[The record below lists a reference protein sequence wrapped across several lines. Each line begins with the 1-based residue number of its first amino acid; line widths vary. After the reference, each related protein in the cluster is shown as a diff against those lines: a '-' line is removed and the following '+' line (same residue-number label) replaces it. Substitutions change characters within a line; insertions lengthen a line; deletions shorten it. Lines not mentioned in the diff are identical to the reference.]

1 MRPEGL
7 SAFVPVI
14 VDGEHW
20 GASLDGGG
28 AKDARVVAV
37 LRHYAAVRG
46 SGAPLLPALIAFA
59 AEQGLGETATVA
71 LASVFELTETCLGR
85 ALLPGADEAVSADE
99 EGVLMLLA
107 SAGDLEPHC
116 GSRAVPHGMPGALA
130 WAARSAMRLTGGVC
144 QRPVAPPAC
153 PFQP

>member
-1 MRPEGL
+1 MRPEGS

-20 GASLDGGG
+20 GDG
-28 AKDARVVAV
+28 AAEDARVVAV

-46 SGAPLLPALIAFA
+46 TATPLLPALIGFA
-59 AEQGLGETATVA
+59 AGQGLGETATVA
-71 LASVFELTETCLGR
+71 LASVFELTEACLGR
-85 ALLPGADEAVSADE
+85 ALLPGAGDAMSADE

-107 SAGDLEPHC
+107 SADDVGPYC

-130 WAARSAMRLTGGVC
+130 WAARSAVRLTGGVC
-144 QRPVAPPAC
+144 QRPAAPPAC

>member
-1 MRPEGL
+1 MRPEGS

-14 VDGEHW
+14 VDGENW
-20 GASLDGGG
+20 GEDG
-28 AKDARVVAV
+28 AEDARVVAV
-37 LRHYAAVRG
+37 LRSYVAVRG
-46 SGAPLLPALIAFA
+46 TAAPLLPTLIAFA

-71 LASVFELTETCLGR
+71 LASVFELTEACLGR
-85 ALLPGADEAVSADE
+85 TLVAGAGDAMSADE

-107 SAGDLEPHC
+107 SVGDLEPHC

-130 WAARSAMRLTGGVC
+130 WAARSAVRLTGGVC
-144 QRPVAPPAC
+144 QRQVVRPAC